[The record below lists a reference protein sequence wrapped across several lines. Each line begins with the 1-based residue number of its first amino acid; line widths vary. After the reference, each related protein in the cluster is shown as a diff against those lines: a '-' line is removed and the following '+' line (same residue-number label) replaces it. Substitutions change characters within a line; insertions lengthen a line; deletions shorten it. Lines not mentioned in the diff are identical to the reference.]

1 MKGEVYA
8 IPVGMMGDQFVTT
21 IEVFIPELDLT
32 IGPDGSKT
40 SEDLKESYQDYKKIA
55 DIEIPDEEKDNLL
68 EFKNMIIAN
77 SLKEEEILS
86 KLDEPLQE
94 VVKKFQSEPQIHI
107 PTMFESDQILKDD
120 FPEGGGS
127 ILLN

>member
-107 PTMFESDQILKDD
+107 PTMFESDQILNDD
-120 FPEGGGS
+120 LPEGGGS
-127 ILLN
+127 IFLN